1 MTLQSIGPRQWR
13 GNLFPP
19 GRAMLAALLIGGVA
33 LATALRG
40 VLSLGGARHL
50 LLRVPARG
58 GRSERTRRETVSGEW
73 WRADQRD
80 IVMA

>member
-19 GRAMLAALLIGGVA
+19 GRAMLAALLIGGVPVA
-33 LATALRG
+33 QAVATALRG

-50 LLRVPARG
+50 FSRWRPPSTTLRTCPRG
-58 GRSERTRRETVSGEW
+58 PFGKATS
-73 WRADQRD
+73 
-80 IVMA
+80 